1 MNSWKL
7 GQDAQVKGTQ
17 VQSVYEGVP
26 TVSVGPTRQARKMKG
41 ETTDKPF
48 PLRYAAPLLFEVH
61 PGKDGKN
68 FLTEV
73 RSPVIFVTRDPFWF
87 VFMEEC

>member
-1 MNSWKL
+1 
-7 GQDAQVKGTQ
+7 
-17 VQSVYEGVP
+17 
-26 TVSVGPTRQARKMKG
+26 MKG